1 MHFGIIDIFS
11 SSLNFSK
18 HIGQFSRD
26 SIVSVQDKKSFF
38 KIKALKI
45 NSDPSECTSKLK
57 THVPVV
63 DMLLGPRLLAGQTIG
78 IYSSWFSHPASGSLR
93 FPSSPEVPKT
103 SFQLYQELFEVA
115 NKAIAQTAFG
125 DVHLVAD
132 FRNFEVACSSLEFQ
146 AGHALPVSPQS
157 LVASVLQLSHR
168 TRKTALSVTAIFN
181 SKSDFKGESAQN
193 VDIPIELAGDDN
205 ETVSNLE
212 SLLIQRACF
221 ASSKQP
227 SSSLSREDDLIRHLV
242 EGFREKSEINYKKK
256 AGVFVDFW
264 EAEQI
269 DSFDTLLRLLSPVSK
284 LYATCSER
292 DRNILMKALTL
303 LHFNKSSER
312 NSSAVSRFPQEL
324 LNTLS
329 KLGDPETIDIDSSTI
344 MQHRFEWE
352 LTNEVVA

>member
-1 MHFGIIDIFS
+1 VNGVV
-11 SSLNFSK
+11 L
-18 HIGQFSRD
+18 QFDSAKATVAIQGKGSVSRD
-26 SIVSVQDKKSFF
+26 SIVSVLDTKSFF
-38 KIKALKI
+38 KMKALKI
-45 NSDPSECTSKLK
+45 NSDPSECVSKMK

-78 IYSSWFSHPASGSLR
+78 IYSSSFFHPASGSLR
-93 FPSSPEVPKT
+93 FPSSPEVSKS
-103 SFQLYQELFEVA
+103 SFQLYQDLFEVA

-125 DVHLVAD
+125 DAHLVAD

-146 AGHALPVSPQS
+146 ARHALPVSPQS
-157 LVASVLQLSHR
+157 LVAAVLQLSHR
-168 TRKTALSVTAIFN
+168 TRKAALSVTAIFN

-193 VDIPIELAGDDN
+193 VDISIELAGDN

-221 ASSKQP
+221 ACSKP

-242 EGFREKSEINYKKK
+242 EGFRAKSEIYYKKK

-292 DRNILMKALTL
+292 DKNILMKALTL

-329 KLGDPETIDIDSSTI
+329 KVGDPETIDIDSSTI